1 MWGTFF
7 NVGMILVGSL
17 VGTFFKRGLRPD
29 FHEILMQALGLAAV
43 GLGINAVV
51 QQLPKSK
58 YPVLFIVSL
67 AVGGVLGQWLD
78 LETRFDR
85 LVRKYSH
92 SDLATGLSTA
102 ILLFCMGTL
111 AIVGP
116 IEAAL
121 KHDYTLLLTNG
132 ILDGI
137 TSLVLAST
145 FGLGIAFVAVVVFLW
160 QGGIYLL
167 ALLFQNAISQTLLTE
182 IMIVG
187 GLLILAS
194 GLSILNI
201 KKFKT
206 MNLLPALLIPPL
218 VLGIISLF

>member
-1 MWGTFF
+1 MWGTLF
-7 NVGMILVGSL
+7 NVGMILVGSF
-17 VGTFFKRGLRPD
+17 VGTFFKQGLRPE

-51 QQLPKSK
+51 QQLPQSK

-78 LETRFDR
+78 IENRFDR
-85 LVRKYSH
+85 TVRRYSK

-102 ILLFCMGTL
+102 ILLFCMGSL

-121 KHDYTLLLTNG
+121 KQDYTLLLTNG
-132 ILDGI
+132 MLDGI
-137 TSLVLAST
+137 TSMVLAAT
-145 FGLGIAFVAVVVFLW
+145 YGIGIASVAAVVFVW
-160 QGGIYLL
+160 QGSIYLL
-167 ALLFQNAISQTLLTE
+167 ALLLRSAIDQTLLTE

-187 GLLILAS
+187 GLLIFAS
-194 GLSILNI
+194 GLSILKI
-201 KKFKT
+201 KQFKT

-218 VLGIISLF
+218 VLAILRLF